1 MESSRVSHPH
11 GIGNCLLR
19 RVRVQEITLEVIL
32 CEYSRHSSQRE
43 KSVARDASFV
53 VAGFKFHLRG
63 GAPFTFTIQSY
74 ACVVS

>member
-32 CEYSRHSSQRE
+32 CEYSRHPFRRE
-43 KSVARDASFV
+43 KSVLRAASFV
-53 VAGFKFHLRG
+53 AAGFKFHLRG
-63 GAPFTFTIQSY
+63 GTPFTFTTQNY
-74 ACVVS
+74 AYILF

>member
-32 CEYSRHSSQRE
+32 CEYSRQRFACE
-43 KSVARDASFV
+43 KSVPRAAFFV
-53 VAGFKFHLRG
+53 DAGFKFHLRR
-63 GAPFTFTIQSY
+63 GAPFTFTIQNY
-74 ACVVS
+74 AYVLS